1 MSERMTPRLFPVS
14 LLIGLLAGCATTPP
28 PDVRRDARLD
38 PQVGAAGATQTVADQ
53 RADGNAATSAKPS
66 PVIRRGSGTMI
77 NQSAAASPS
86 PTLGMASSGSAT
98 FNFEGESVQ
107 AVVKAIL
114 GDMLGQNYVIAPGVQ
129 GTVTLATPNPVSPAQ
144 ALNLLEMVL
153 GWNNARMVFSGGRY
167 NIVPADQALA
177 GTVAPS
183 TASPSAAR
191 GFEVRVVPLK
201 FISASEMKKVL
212 EPYARPNAI
221 VGTDNARNVITLG
234 GTRAELENYLR
245 TVQIFDVDWLS
256 GMSVGVFPI
265 QSGKAEKVSADL
277 EKVFGE
283 QSKTPSAGMFRFM
296 PLENANAVLVIT
308 PQPRYLD
315 QIQQWLDRIDSAGG
329 GVRLFSYE
337 LKYIKAKDLA
347 DRLSEVFGGRGGG
360 GDSNASLAPGAESS
374 VLGGALGNRD
384 SSMGASSGMTGGS
397 LGESGDS
404 SGSGSS
410 FGGSSGVGGSSG
422 SSSGGLGNGSLQLSP
437 RSNGNGAVT
446 LEVEGDKV
454 GVSAVAETNT
464 LLVRSTP
471 QSWASIRDVIEKLDV
486 MPMQV
491 HIEAQVAEVNLTGAL
506 SYGVNWYFENA
517 VNAPAAAADNGLTNG
532 TGIGLG
538 AGLANAAGRNIWG
551 DIAGQV
557 GSGGLAWSFLGK
569 NAAAIITALDRVT
582 NVRLL
587 QTPSV
592 FVRNNAEATLNVGSR
607 IAINSTSINTGL
619 GSDSSFS
626 SVQYIDT
633 GVILKVRPRVTKDG
647 MVFLDIVQEV
657 SSPGDRPAACTSATA
672 TVNAA
677 ACNVDINT
685 RRVKTEAAVQSGD
698 TIMLAGLIDDSTTDT
713 SDGVPFLSKLPVVG
727 ALFGTKGKSNN
738 RREVIVLIT
747 PSIVRNPQEARNLT
761 DEYGQKFKVMEPL
774 KPSQKPQ

>member
-28 PDVRRDARLD
+28 PDVRRNARLD
-38 PQVGAAGATQTVADQ
+38 PQVGAAGATRTPAEQ
-53 RADGNAATSAKPS
+53 RADGDANAKPS

-77 NQSAAASPS
+77 NQGAASAPA

-98 FNFEGESVQ
+98 FNFEGESLQ

-221 VGTDNARNVITLG
+221 VGTDPARNVITLG

-347 DRLSEVFGGRGGG
+347 DRLSEVFGGRSNG
-360 GDSNASLAPGAESS
+360 GDSNASLAPGSETS
-374 VLGGALGNRD
+374 VLGGTLGNRD
-384 SSMGASSGMTGGS
+384 SSLGSSSGMTGGS
-397 LGESGDS
+397 IGDSGDGS
-404 SGSGSS
+404 SSGSS
-410 FGGSSGVGGSSG
+410 FGSSGSG

-446 LEVEGDKV
+446 LEVAGDKV

-471 QSWASIRDVIEKLDV
+471 QAWSSIRDVIEKLDV

-517 VNAPAAAADNGLTNG
+517 VTTPFNAD
-532 TGIGLG
+532 
-538 AGLANAAGRNIWG
+538 
-551 DIAGQV
+551 
-557 GSGGLAWSFLGK
+557 GSGG
-569 NAAAIITALDRVT
+569 
-582 NVRLL
+582 
-587 QTPSV
+587 
-592 FVRNNAEATLNVGSR
+592 
-607 IAINSTSINTGL
+607 
-619 GSDSSFS
+619 
-626 SVQYIDT
+626 
-633 GVILKVRPRVTKDG
+633 
-647 MVFLDIVQEV
+647 
-657 SSPGDRPAACTSATA
+657 
-672 TVNAA
+672 
-677 ACNVDINT
+677 
-685 RRVKTEAAVQSGD
+685 
-698 TIMLAGLIDDSTTDT
+698 
-713 SDGVPFLSKLPVVG
+713 
-727 ALFGTKGKSNN
+727 
-738 RREVIVLIT
+738 
-747 PSIVRNPQEARNLT
+747 
-761 DEYGQKFKVMEPL
+761 
-774 KPSQKPQ
+774 

>member
-1 MSERMTPRLFPVS
+1 MSERMTQRLFPVS
-14 LLIGLLAGCATTPP
+14 LLIGLLAGCASTPP

-38 PQVGAAGATQTVADQ
+38 PQVGAAGATQTSAEQ
-53 RADGNAATSAKPS
+53 RAEGNASAKPT

-77 NQSAAASPS
+77 NQSAASAPA

-221 VGTDNARNVITLG
+221 VGTDPSRNVITLG

-347 DRLSEVFGGRGGG
+347 DRLSEVFGGRGNNS
-360 GDSNASLAPGAESS
+360 DSNASLAPGSETS

-384 SSMGASSGMTGGS
+384 SSMGGSSGTTGGS
-397 LGESGDS
+397 IGESSDGS
-404 SGSGSS
+404 SSGSS
-410 FGGSSGVGGSSG
+410 FGGSSGSG

-464 LLVRSTP
+464 LLVRATP
-471 QSWASIRDVIEKLDV
+471 QSWSSIRDVIEKLDV

-491 HIEAQVAEVNLTGAL
+491 HIEAQIAEVNLTGEL

-517 VNAPAAAADNGLTNG
+517 VTTPFNADGSGGPALPP
-532 TGIGLG
+532 
-538 AGLANAAGRNIWG
+538 AAGRNIWG
-551 DIAGQV
+551 DIAGSVTGNGV
-557 GSGGLAWSFLGK
+557 GWTFLGK
-569 NAAAIITALDRVT
+569 NAAAVISALDRVT

-607 IAINSTSINTGL
+607 IPINSTSINTGL

-657 SSPGDRPAACTSATA
+657 STPGARPAACTAAATT
-672 TVNAA
+672 TVNSA

-698 TIMLAGLIDDSTTDT
+698 TMMLAGLIDDSTTDG
-713 SDGVPFLSKLPVVG
+713 SSGVPFLSKLPVVG
-727 ALFGTKGKSNN
+727 ALFGSKTRDNN

-761 DEYGQKFKVMEPL
+761 DEYGQKFKAMEPL

>member
-1 MSERMTPRLFPVS
+1 MTPRLFPVS

-28 PDVRRDARLD
+28 PDVRRNARLD
-38 PQVGAAGATQTVADQ
+38 PQVGAAGATQTAAEQ
-53 RADGNAATSAKPS
+53 AADGNANASAKPS

-77 NQSAAASPS
+77 NQGAASAPA

-221 VGTDNARNVITLG
+221 VGTDPARNVITLG

-265 QSGKAEKVSADL
+265 QSGKAEKVAADL

-347 DRLSEVFGGRGGG
+347 DRLSEVFGGRGNGGSSSPTLVPGGVVNMLGNNSGGADRDESLGSSSGATG
-360 GDSNASLAPGAESS
+360 GDIGGTSNGSS
-374 VLGGALGNRD
+374 Q
-384 SSMGASSGMTGGS
+384 SGT
-397 LGESGDS
+397 SG
-404 SGSGSS
+404 S
-410 FGGSSGVGGSSG
+410 FGGSSG
-422 SSSGGLGNGSLQLSP
+422 SGGGMLQLQPSTNQNGS
-437 RSNGNGAVT
+437 VT

-464 LLVRSTP
+464 LLVRSSA
-471 QSWASIRDVIEKLDV
+471 QAWSSIRDVIERLDV

-491 HIEAQVAEVNLTGAL
+491 HIEAQIAEVTLTGQL
-506 SYGVNWYFENA
+506 EYGVNWYFENA
-517 VNAPAAAADNGLTNG
+517 VNAPVNADG
-532 TGIGLG
+532 TGG
-538 AGLANAAGRNIWG
+538 AGLPSAAGRGIWG
-551 DIAGQV
+551 DV
-557 GSGGLAWSFLGK
+557 SGSVTNNGLAWTFLGK
-569 NAAAIITALDRVT
+569 NAAAIISALDRVT
-582 NVRLL
+582 NLRLL

-607 IAINSTSINTGL
+607 IPINSTSINTGL

-657 SSPGDRPAACTSATA
+657 STPGARPAACTSASTT
-672 TVNAA
+672 TVNSA

-685 RRVKTEAAVQSGD
+685 RRVKTEAAVQNGD
-698 TIMLAGLIDDSTTDT
+698 TIMLAGLIDDST
-713 SDGVPFLSKLPVVG
+713 SDGSAGLPILSKLPVVG
-727 ALFGTKGKSNN
+727 ALFGRKTQNKD

-761 DEYGQKFKVMEPL
+761 DEYGQKFKAMQPL
-774 KPSQKPQ
+774 EKGR

>member
-28 PDVRRDARLD
+28 PDVRRNARLD
-38 PQVGAAGATQTVADQ
+38 PQVGAAGATQTAAEQ
-53 RADGNAATSAKPS
+53 AADGNANASAKPS

-77 NQSAAASPS
+77 NQGAASAPA

-221 VGTDNARNVITLG
+221 VGTDPARNVITLG

-347 DRLSEVFGGRGGG
+347 DRLSEVFGGRSNG
-360 GDSNASLAPGAESS
+360 GDSNASLAPGSETS
-374 VLGGALGNRD
+374 VLGGTLGNRD
-384 SSMGASSGMTGGS
+384 SSLGSSSGMTGGS
-397 LGESGDS
+397 IGDSSDGSS
-404 SGSGSS
+404 SGSG
-410 FGGSSGVGGSSG
+410 FGTSG

-446 LEVEGDKV
+446 LEVAGDKV

-471 QSWASIRDVIEKLDV
+471 QAWSSIRDVIEKLDV

-517 VNAPAAAADNGLTNG
+517 VNAASDSTTYGFG
-532 TGIGLG
+532 G
-538 AGLANAAGRNIWG
+538 AGLPSAAGRNIWG
-551 DIAGQV
+551 DIAGKV
-557 GSGGLAWSFLGK
+557 TGTEGLAWSFLGK
-569 NAAAIITALDRVT
+569 NAAAIITALDKVT

-607 IAINSTSINTGL
+607 IAINSTSINTGI
-619 GSDSSFS
+619 GTDTSYS

-672 TVNAA
+672 TINAA

-698 TIMLAGLIDDSTTDT
+698 TIMLAGLIDDTTSDT

-727 ALFGTKGKSNN
+727 ALFGTKGKTSN
-738 RREVIVLIT
+738 RREVIALIT

-761 DEYGQKFKVMEPL
+761 DEYGQKFKAMEPL
-774 KPSQKPQ
+774 KPNQKPQ

>member
-38 PQVGAAGATQTVADQ
+38 PQVGAAGATQTSAEQ
-53 RADGNAATSAKPS
+53 RADGTAAASAKPS
-66 PVIRRGSGTMI
+66 PVIRRGSGSMI

-183 TASPSAAR
+183 TASPSSAR

-221 VGTDNARNVITLG
+221 VGTDNSRNVITLG

-347 DRLSEVFGGRGGG
+347 DRLSEVFGGGRGNNN
-360 GDSNASLAPGAESS
+360 DSNASLAPGSETS

-384 SSMGASSGMTGGS
+384 SSMGGSSGMTGGS
-397 LGESGDS
+397 VGESGDGS
-404 SGSGSS
+404 SSGSS
-410 FGGSSGVGGSSG
+410 FGGSSGSG
-422 SSSGGLGNGSLQLSP
+422 SSSGGLGNGTLQLSP

-464 LLVRSTP
+464 LLVRATP
-471 QSWASIRDVIEKLDV
+471 QSWSSIRDVIEKLDV

-491 HIEAQVAEVNLTGAL
+491 HIEAQVAEVNLTGQL

-517 VNAPAAAADNGLTNG
+517 VNAAADSATNA
-532 TGIGLG
+532 TGIGAG
-538 AGLANAAGRNIWG
+538 AGLASAAGRNIWG
-551 DIAGQV
+551 DIAGKV
-557 GSGGLAWSFLGK
+557 GEGGLAWSFLGK
-569 NAAAIITALDRVT
+569 NAAAIITALDEVT

-657 SSPGDRPAACTSATA
+657 SSPGDRPTACTSATA

-698 TIMLAGLIDDSTTDT
+698 TIMLAGLIDDNS
-713 SDGVPFLSKLPVVG
+713 SDGSAGLPFLSKLPVVG
-727 ALFGTKGKSNN
+727 ALFGRKTQNN
-738 RREVIVLIT
+738 TRREVIVLIT

-761 DEYGQKFKVMEPL
+761 DEYGQKFKAMEPL

>member
-1 MSERMTPRLFPVS
+1 MSKRMTPRLFPVS

-38 PQVGAAGATQTVADQ
+38 PNVGAAGATQTTAEQ
-53 RADGNAATSAKPS
+53 SADGNPTAKPS

-77 NQSAAASPS
+77 NQSAASAPA
-86 PTLGMASSGSAT
+86 PTLGIASSGSAT

-201 FISASEMKKVL
+201 YISASEMKKVL

-221 VGTDNARNVITLG
+221 VGTDPARNVITLG

-347 DRLSEVFGGRGGG
+347 DRLSEVFGGHSSG
-360 GDSNASLAPGAESS
+360 GDFNASLVPGSETS
-374 VLGGALGNRD
+374 VLSGALGNRD
-384 SSMGASSGMTGGS
+384 SSMGGSSGMTGGS
-397 LGESGDS
+397 VGESSDGS
-404 SGSGSS
+404 SSGSS
-410 FGGSSGVGGSSG
+410 FGGSSGSG

-491 HIEAQVAEVNLTGAL
+491 HIEAQVAEVNLTGQL
-506 SYGVNWYFENA
+506 QYGVNWYFENA
-517 VNAPAAAADNGLTNG
+517 VTTPFDANDNGGPALPS
-532 TGIGLG
+532 
-538 AGLANAAGRNIWG
+538 AAGRNIWG
-551 DIAGQV
+551 DIAGSVTNTGV
-557 GSGGLAWSFLGK
+557 GWTFLGK
-569 NAAAIITALDRVT
+569 NAAAIISALDQVT
-582 NVRLL
+582 NLRLL

-607 IAINSTSINTGL
+607 IPINSTSINTGL

-647 MVFLDIVQEV
+647 MVFLDIVQEI
-657 SSPGDRPAACTSATA
+657 STPGARPDACTAATTT
-672 TVNAA
+672 TVNSA

-698 TIMLAGLIDDSTTDT
+698 TIMLAGLIDDSTTDG
-713 SDGVPFLSKLPVVG
+713 SSGVPMLSKLPVVG
-727 ALFGTKGKSNN
+727 ALFGRKTRDTR

-761 DEYGQKFKVMEPL
+761 DEYGQKFKAMEPL

>member
-28 PDVRRDARLD
+28 PDVRRNARLD
-38 PQVGAAGATQTVADQ
+38 PQVGAAGATQTAAEQ
-53 RADGNAATSAKPS
+53 AADGNANASAKPS

-77 NQSAAASPS
+77 NQGAASAPA

-221 VGTDNARNVITLG
+221 VGTDPARNVITLG

-347 DRLSEVFGGRGGG
+347 DRLSEVFGGRGNGGSSSPTLVPGGVVNMLGNNSGGADRDESLGSSSGATG
-360 GDSNASLAPGAESS
+360 GDIGGTSNGSS
-374 VLGGALGNRD
+374 Q
-384 SSMGASSGMTGGS
+384 SGT
-397 LGESGDS
+397 SG
-404 SGSGSS
+404 S
-410 FGGSSGVGGSSG
+410 FGGSSG
-422 SSSGGLGNGSLQLSP
+422 SGGGMLQLQPSTNQNGS
-437 RSNGNGAVT
+437 VT

-464 LLVRSTP
+464 LLVRSSA
-471 QSWASIRDVIEKLDV
+471 QAWSSIRDVIERLDV

-491 HIEAQVAEVNLTGAL
+491 HIEAQIAEVTLTGQL
-506 SYGVNWYFENA
+506 EYGVNWYFENA
-517 VNAPAAAADNGLTNG
+517 VNAPVNADG
-532 TGIGLG
+532 TGG
-538 AGLANAAGRNIWG
+538 AGLPSAAGRGIWG
-551 DIAGQV
+551 DV
-557 GSGGLAWSFLGK
+557 SGSVTNNGLAWTFLGK
-569 NAAAIITALDRVT
+569 NAAAIISALDRVT
-582 NVRLL
+582 NLRLL

-607 IAINSTSINTGL
+607 IPINSTSINTGL

-657 SSPGDRPAACTSATA
+657 STPGARPAACTSASTT
-672 TVNAA
+672 TVNSA

-685 RRVKTEAAVQSGD
+685 RRVKTEAAVQNGD
-698 TIMLAGLIDDSTTDT
+698 TIMLAGLIDDST
-713 SDGVPFLSKLPVVG
+713 SDGSAGLPILSKLPVVG
-727 ALFGTKGKSNN
+727 ALFGRKTQNKD

-761 DEYGQKFKVMEPL
+761 DEYGQKFKAMQPL
-774 KPSQKPQ
+774 EKGR

>member
-28 PDVRRDARLD
+28 PDVRRNARLD
-38 PQVGAAGATQTVADQ
+38 PQVGAAGAAQTAAEQ
-53 RADGNAATSAKPS
+53 AADGNANASAKPS

-77 NQSAAASPS
+77 NQGAASAPA

-221 VGTDNARNVITLG
+221 VGTDPARNVITLG

-347 DRLSEVFGGRGGG
+347 DRLSEVFGGRSNG
-360 GDSNASLAPGAESS
+360 GDSNASLAPGSETS
-374 VLGGALGNRD
+374 VLGGTLGNRD
-384 SSMGASSGMTGGS
+384 SSLGSSSGMTGGS
-397 LGESGDS
+397 IGDSSDGSS
-404 SGSGSS
+404 SGSG
-410 FGGSSGVGGSSG
+410 FGTSG

-446 LEVEGDKV
+446 LEVAGDKV

-471 QSWASIRDVIEKLDV
+471 QAWSSIRDVIEKLDV

-517 VNAPAAAADNGLTNG
+517 VTTPFNADGSGGPALPS
-532 TGIGLG
+532 
-538 AGLANAAGRNIWG
+538 AAGRNIWG
-551 DIAGQV
+551 DIAGRV
-557 GSGGLAWSFLGK
+557 TDGGVAWTFLGK
-569 NAAAIITALDRVT
+569 NAAAIISALDTVS

-607 IAINSTSINTGL
+607 IPINSTSINTGL
-619 GSDSSFS
+619 GSDSSYS

-647 MVFLDIVQEV
+647 MVFLDIVQEI
-657 SSPGDRPAACTSATA
+657 STPGARPAACTAATTT
-672 TVNAA
+672 TVNSA

-698 TIMLAGLIDDSTTDT
+698 TMMLAGLIDDSTTNG
-713 SDGVPFLSKLPVVG
+713 SVGVPFLSKLPIVG
-727 ALFGTKGKSNN
+727 ALFGRKTQNTD

-747 PSIVRNPQEARNLT
+747 PSIVRNPKESRDLT
-761 DEYGQKFKVMEPL
+761 DEYAKKFRAMQPISRDGK
-774 KPSQKPQ
+774 

>member
-1 MSERMTPRLFPVS
+1 MTQRLFPVS

-38 PQVGAAGATQTVADQ
+38 PQVGAAGATQTGAEQ
-53 RADGNAATSAKPS
+53 RAEGNASAKPT

-77 NQSAAASPS
+77 NQSAASAPA

-221 VGTDNARNVITLG
+221 VGTDPSRNVITLG

-347 DRLSEVFGGRGGG
+347 DRLSEVFGGRGNNS
-360 GDSNASLAPGAESS
+360 DSNASLAPGSETS

-384 SSMGASSGMTGGS
+384 SSMGGSSGTTGGS
-397 LGESGDS
+397 IGESSDGGS
-404 SGSGSS
+404 SGSS
-410 FGGSSGVGGSSG
+410 FGGSSGSG

-464 LLVRSTP
+464 LLVRATP
-471 QSWASIRDVIEKLDV
+471 QSWSSIRDVIEKLDV

-491 HIEAQVAEVNLTGAL
+491 HIEAQIAEVNLTGEL

-517 VNAPAAAADNGLTNG
+517 VTTPFNADGSGGPALPP
-532 TGIGLG
+532 
-538 AGLANAAGRNIWG
+538 AAGRNIWG
-551 DIAGQV
+551 DIAGSVTGNGV
-557 GSGGLAWSFLGK
+557 GWTFLGK
-569 NAAAIITALDRVT
+569 NAAAVISALDRVT

-607 IAINSTSINTGL
+607 IPINSTSINTGL

-657 SSPGDRPAACTSATA
+657 STPGARPAACTAAATT
-672 TVNAA
+672 TVNSA

-698 TIMLAGLIDDSTTDT
+698 TMMLAGLIDDSTTDG
-713 SDGVPFLSKLPVVG
+713 SSGVPFLSKLPVVG
-727 ALFGTKGKSNN
+727 ALFGSKTRDNT

-761 DEYGQKFKVMEPL
+761 DEYGQKFKAMEPL

>member
-1 MSERMTPRLFPVS
+1 MTPRLFPVS

-38 PQVGAAGATQTVADQ
+38 PQVGAAGATQTAADQ
-53 RADGNAATSAKPS
+53 RTDGNAATSAKPS

-347 DRLSEVFGGRGGG
+347 DRLSEVFGGRSGG

-384 SSMGASSGMTGGS
+384 SSMGGSSGMTGGS
-397 LGESGDS
+397 VGESGDG
-404 SGSGSS
+404 SGSGST

-422 SSSGGLGNGSLQLSP
+422 SSGGLGNGSLQLSP

-491 HIEAQVAEVNLTGAL
+491 HIEAQVAEVNLTGDL

-517 VNAPAAAADNGLTNG
+517 VNAAPGANG
-532 TGIGLG
+532 TGG
-538 AGLANAAGRNIWG
+538 AGLPPAVGRNIWG
-551 DIAGQV
+551 DIAGSV
-557 GSGGLAWSFLGK
+557 TNNGLGWTFLGK
-569 NAAAIITALDRVT
+569 NAAAVISALDRVT

-607 IAINSTSINTGL
+607 IPINSTSINTGL

-647 MVFLDIVQEV
+647 MVFLDIVQEI
-657 SSPGDRPAACTSATA
+657 STPGSRPAACTAATTT
-672 TVNAA
+672 TVNSA

-698 TIMLAGLIDDSTTDT
+698 TMMLAGLIDDSTTDT

-727 ALFGTKGKSNN
+727 ALFGTKGKSNT

-761 DEYGQKFKVMEPL
+761 DEYGQKFKAMEPL

>member
-38 PQVGAAGATQTVADQ
+38 PQVGAAGATQTTAEQ
-53 RADGNAATSAKPS
+53 RADGTANAKPS

-77 NQSAAASPS
+77 NQSAASAPA

-201 FISASEMKKVL
+201 YISASEMKKVL

-221 VGTDNARNVITLG
+221 VGTDPARNVITLG

-347 DRLSEVFGGRGGG
+347 DRLSEVFGGRNNG
-360 GDSNASLAPGAESS
+360 GDSNASLAPGSETT
-374 VLGGALGNRD
+374 VVGGTLGNRD
-384 SSMGASSGMTGGS
+384 SSMGGGSGMTGGNS
-397 LGESGDS
+397 GEGGEGGDGS
-404 SGSGSS
+404 SSGSS
-410 FGGSSGVGGSSG
+410 FGGNSG

-446 LEVEGDKV
+446 LEVAGDKV
-454 GVSAVAETNT
+454 GVSAVDETNT

-471 QSWASIRDVIEKLDV
+471 QAWSSIRDVIEKLDV

-491 HIEAQVAEVNLTGAL
+491 HIEAQVAEVNLTGQL

-517 VNAPAAAADNGLTNG
+517 VNAATDSNSNGPG
-532 TGIGLG
+532 FGGG
-538 AGLANAAGRNIWG
+538 AGLPSAAGRSIWG
-551 DIAGQV
+551 DIAGKV
-557 GSGGLAWSFLGK
+557 TDLGGAQWTFLGK
-569 NAAAIITALDRVT
+569 NAAAIINALDKVT
-582 NVRLL
+582 DVRLL

-607 IAINSTSINTGL
+607 IAINSTSINTGI
-619 GSDSSFS
+619 GVDSSYS
-626 SVQYIDT
+626 SVQYVDT

-657 SSPGDRPAACTSATA
+657 SSPGDRPSACLSATA
-672 TVNAA
+672 TINAA

-698 TIMLAGLIDDSTTDT
+698 TIMLAGLIDDSTTNG
-713 SDGVPFLSKLPVVG
+713 SNGVPFLSKLPVVG
-727 ALFGTKGKSNN
+727 ALFGTKSRTNN

-761 DEYGQKFKVMEPL
+761 DEYGQKFKAMEPL

>member
-1 MSERMTPRLFPVS
+1 MTPRLFPVS

-28 PDVRRDARLD
+28 PDVRRNARLD
-38 PQVGAAGATQTVADQ
+38 PQVGAAGATQPLAEQ
-53 RADGNAATSAKPS
+53 RADGNADAKPS

-77 NQSAAASPS
+77 NQGAASAPS

-221 VGTDNARNVITLG
+221 VGTDPARNVITLG

-347 DRLSEVFGGRGGG
+347 DRLSEVFGGRSNS

-384 SSMGASSGMTGGS
+384 SSMGGSSGMTGGS
-397 LGESGDS
+397 IGESNDDS
-404 SGSGSS
+404 SSGSS
-410 FGGSSGVGGSSG
+410 FGGSSGSG

-446 LEVEGDKV
+446 LEVQGDKV

-471 QSWASIRDVIEKLDV
+471 QAWTSIRDVIEKLDV

-491 HIEAQVAEVNLTGAL
+491 HIEAQIAEVNLTGEL

-517 VNAPAAAADNGLTNG
+517 VTTPFNADGSGGPALPP
-532 TGIGLG
+532 
-538 AGLANAAGRNIWG
+538 AAGRNIWG
-551 DIAGQV
+551 DIAGSVTGNGV
-557 GSGGLAWSFLGK
+557 GWTFLGK
-569 NAAAIITALDRVT
+569 NAAAVISALDRVT

-607 IAINSTSINTGL
+607 IPINSTSINTGL

-657 SSPGDRPAACTSATA
+657 STPGARPAACTAAATT
-672 TVNAA
+672 TVNSA

-698 TIMLAGLIDDSTTDT
+698 TMMLAGLIDDSTTDG
-713 SDGVPFLSKLPVVG
+713 SSGVPFLSKLPVVG
-727 ALFGTKGKSNN
+727 ALFGSKTRDNN

-761 DEYGQKFKVMEPL
+761 DEYGQKFKAMEPL

>member
-1 MSERMTPRLFPVS
+1 
-14 LLIGLLAGCATTPP
+14 
-28 PDVRRDARLD
+28 
-38 PQVGAAGATQTVADQ
+38 
-53 RADGNAATSAKPS
+53 
-66 PVIRRGSGTMI
+66 
-77 NQSAAASPS
+77 
-86 PTLGMASSGSAT
+86 
-98 FNFEGESVQ
+98 
-107 AVVKAIL
+107 
-114 GDMLGQNYVIAPGVQ
+114 
-129 GTVTLATPNPVSPAQ
+129 
-144 ALNLLEMVL
+144 
-153 GWNNARMVFSGGRY
+153 
-167 NIVPADQALA
+167 
-177 GTVAPS
+177 
-183 TASPSAAR
+183 
-191 GFEVRVVPLK
+191 
-201 FISASEMKKVL
+201 MKKVL

-221 VGTDNARNVITLG
+221 VGTDPARNVITLG

-265 QSGKAEKVSADL
+265 HSGKAEKVSADL

-347 DRLSEVFGGRGGG
+347 DRLSEVFGGRSNG
-360 GDSNASLAPGAESS
+360 GDSNASLAPGSETS

-384 SSMGASSGMTGGS
+384 SSLGGSSGVTGGS
-397 LGESGDS
+397 IGDSGDGS
-404 SGSGSS
+404 SSGSS
-410 FGGSSGVGGSSG
+410 FGTSG
-422 SSSGGLGNGSLQLSP
+422 SSSSGGFGNGSLQLSP

-446 LEVEGDKV
+446 LEVAGDKV

-471 QSWASIRDVIEKLDV
+471 QAWSSIRDVIEKLDV

-491 HIEAQVAEVNLTGAL
+491 HIEAQVAEVNLTGDL

-517 VNAPAAAADNGLTNG
+517 VNAATDSTSNGPG
-532 TGIGLG
+532 FGGG
-538 AGLANAAGRNIWG
+538 AGLTSAAGRNIWG
-551 DIAGQV
+551 DIAGKV
-557 GSGGLAWSFLGK
+557 GEGGLAWSFLGK
-569 NAAAIITALDRVT
+569 NAAAIITALDKVT

-619 GSDSSFS
+619 GTDSSYS

-657 SSPGDRPAACTSATA
+657 SSPGDRPTACQSATA
-672 TVNAA
+672 TINAA

-698 TIMLAGLIDDSTTDT
+698 TIMLAGLIDDSTTDG
-713 SDGVPFLSKLPVVG
+713 SNGVPFLSKLPVVG
-727 ALFGTKGKSNN
+727 ALFGTKSRNSS

-761 DEYGQKFKVMEPL
+761 DEYGQKFKAMEPL

>member
-28 PDVRRDARLD
+28 PDVRRNARLD
-38 PQVGAAGATQTVADQ
+38 PQVGAAGATQTAAEQ
-53 RADGNAATSAKPS
+53 AADGSANASAKPS

-77 NQSAAASPS
+77 NQGAASAPA

-221 VGTDNARNVITLG
+221 VGTDPARNVITLG

-347 DRLSEVFGGRGGG
+347 DRLSEVFGGRSNG
-360 GDSNASLAPGAESS
+360 GDSNASLAPGSETS
-374 VLGGALGNRD
+374 VLGGTLGNRD
-384 SSMGASSGMTGGS
+384 SSLGSSSGMTGGS
-397 LGESGDS
+397 IGDSSDGSS
-404 SGSGSS
+404 SGSG
-410 FGGSSGVGGSSG
+410 FGTSG

-446 LEVEGDKV
+446 LEVAGDKV

-471 QSWASIRDVIEKLDV
+471 QAWSSIRDVIEKLDV

-517 VNAPAAAADNGLTNG
+517 VNAASDSTTYGFG
-532 TGIGLG
+532 G
-538 AGLANAAGRNIWG
+538 AGLPSAAGRNIWG
-551 DIAGQV
+551 DIAGKV
-557 GSGGLAWSFLGK
+557 TGDGVAWSFLGK
-569 NAAAIITALDRVT
+569 NAAAIITALDKVT

-607 IAINSTSINTGL
+607 IAINSTSINTGI
-619 GSDSSFS
+619 GTDTSYS

-672 TVNAA
+672 TINAA

-698 TIMLAGLIDDSTTDT
+698 TIMLAGLIDDTTSDT

-727 ALFGTKGKSNN
+727 ALFGTKGKTSN

-761 DEYGQKFKVMEPL
+761 DEYGQKFKAMEPL